1 MNNYG
6 ILALQ
11 FEPRINNIEKNLE
24 TVKFQL
30 QNFCEQ
36 LDLIILPEFFST
48 GINHQGFIDYAEN
61 EQNPN
66 VLNFLSNLAKE
77 KNSNII
83 GGTIIEKDGENF
95 YNTSYIFD
103 RNGEIKAKY
112 RKIHLYSYFGGKEN
126 EVITEGN
133 NPPVT
138 VELDF
143 AKIGV
148 GICFDLRFPMHFN
161 KLMKMGAEIIAC
173 PNAWCLPQKSTNYDF
188 ELKKREMK
196 AFSIT
201 RAVENLC
208 YFAGAS
214 FIGSLGSGLNSCA
227 NSIIVSP
234 VGEIL
239 AIGEDKPAAIYS
251 KIDMDFLRNLRKEF
265 PINKID

>member
-24 TVKFQL
+24 TVKLQL
-30 QNFCEQ
+30 QNFSEQ

-48 GINHQGFIDYAEN
+48 GISHQGFINYAEN
-61 EQNPN
+61 EHSPM
-66 VLNFLSNLAKE
+66 VLSFLSNLAKE

-95 YNTSYIFD
+95 YNTSYVFD

-112 RKIHLYSYFGGKEN
+112 RKIHLYSYFGGTEN
-126 EVITEGN
+126 EVIKEGN
-133 NPPVT
+133 NAPSV
-138 VELDF
+138 VNLDF
-143 AKIGV
+143 AKIGLS
-148 GICFDLRFPMHFN
+148 ICFDLRFPMHFN

-173 PNAWCLPQKSTNYDF
+173 PNAWCLSKNSTNYDF
-188 ELKKREMK
+188 ELKKREIK
-196 AFSIT
+196 SFAIT

-208 YFAGAS
+208 YFAGSS
-214 FIGSLGSGLNSCA
+214 FIGNLGSGLNSCA
-227 NSIIVSP
+227 NSVIVSP

-239 AIGEDKPAAIYS
+239 AIGEDRPAAIYS
-251 KIDMDFLRNLRKEF
+251 KIDMRLLRNLRKEF
-265 PINKID
+265 PVDKID